1 MPLEG
6 PHDRRTAEATANLP
20 CQEKN
25 MKTVFGVHPNRNRY
39 TLASAGVLLLI
50 AMPGWAVTPVEVAKL
65 VADDGATNDF
75 FGFSV
80 ALSGDTAVI
89 GVLRD
94 DDNGND
100 SGSAYVFTRSGTTWS
115 QQAKL
120 TATDGAANDTFG
132 GNVALFGDTA
142 VIGALRDDD
151 KGNDSGSAYV
161 FTRSGTTWSQ
171 QAKLTATDGAAGDE
185 FGYSVAI
192 SGDTAVIGAA
202 RDDDKGNDS
211 GSAYVFTR
219 SGTSWSQQAKLT
231 AADGAAGDV
240 FSISVALSGDMVVIG
255 ADLGDEKGENS
266 GAAYVFT
273 RSGSTWSQQAKLTAA
288 DGAAGDLFGIRIAL
302 SGDTAV
308 IGAARDDDKGDNSGA
323 AYVFIRSGTTWNQ
336 QAKLTATDGAANDR
350 FGTRVALSGNT
361 AVIGAILD
369 DDNSDNS
376 GSAYV
381 FTRSGT
387 SWSQQAKLAAAD
399 SATHDVFGWS
409 VALSGDTVVI
419 GAPTSIVELPGGT
432 GSVYVFDIKRDDII
446 DEDLG
451 NLATV
456 EERRCSG
463 RDFVRKCLSNQIP
476 AITTWK
482 QMGCDPFLA
491 INASMAQR
499 MTTGSEFACSI
510 NRFVSKPHDDVRQS

>member
-1 MPLEG
+1 MESYSMLFEG
-6 PHDRRTAEATANLP
+6 PQDRRTAEATANLP

-25 MKTVFGVHPNRNRY
+25 MKTVFGVHPNRKRY
-39 TLASAGVLLLI
+39 TFASAGVLLLI

-132 GNVALFGDTA
+132 GNVAISGDTA
-142 VIGALRDDD
+142 VIGSLGDDAD
-151 KGNDSGSAYV
+151 VNGVDSGSAYV
-161 FTRSGTTWSQ
+161 FTRSGTSWSE
-171 QAKLTATDGAAGDE
+171 QAKLTAADGAAGDE

-192 SGDTAVIGAA
+192 LGDTAVIGAA

-231 AADGAAGDV
+231 A
-240 FSISVALSGDMVVIG
+240 
-255 ADLGDEKGENS
+255 
-266 GAAYVFT
+266 
-273 RSGSTWSQQAKLTAA
+273 
-288 DGAAGDLFGIRIAL
+288 
-302 SGDTAV
+302 
-308 IGAARDDDKGDNSGA
+308 
-323 AYVFIRSGTTWNQ
+323 
-336 QAKLTATDGAANDR
+336 TDGAANDR
-350 FGTRVALSGNT
+350 FGTRVALSGST

-381 FTRSGT
+381 FTQSGT
-387 SWSQQAKLAAAD
+387 TWSQQAKLTAAD
-399 SATHDVFGWS
+399 SATDDVFGWS

-419 GAPTSIVELPGGT
+419 GAPTSILVLPGGT
-432 GSVYVFDIKRDDII
+432 GSAYVFDINRDDII
-446 DEDLG
+446 DEDPG
-451 NLATV
+451 NLVAV
-456 EERRCSG
+456 E
-463 RDFVRKCLSNQIP
+463 IP
-476 AITTWK
+476 
-482 QMGCDPFLA
+482 
-491 INASMAQR
+491 N
-499 MTTGSEFACSI
+499 
-510 NRFVSKPHDDVRQS
+510 N